1 MPEWPDDFEVPA
13 GSVVG
18 QDPTGGETHSYK
30 DPEKVADDTNLPLPD
45 KEYLPGM
52 LSLRCTAFSIQGHE
66 FLIQI
71 AKQIEKNKTVLY
83 IEKHG
88 QIVVADIKRRN
99 KRGNESRSLQG
110 LWLSIGH
117 LIGFVC

>member
-18 QDPTGGETHSYK
+18 QDPTGGEAHSYK

-52 LSLRCTAFSIQGHE
+52 LSLRCTAFSIQGRE

-71 AKQIEKNKTVLY
+71 AKQIEKTNHY
-83 IEKHG
+83 IKKHG
-88 QIVVADIKRRN
+88 QVVVADTKRRN
-99 KRGNESRSLQG
+99 KRGNESRAVFKGSGYRLA
-110 LWLSIGH
+110 I
-117 LIGFVC
+117 

>member
-18 QDPTGGETHSYK
+18 QDPTGGEAHSHK

-52 LSLRCTAFSIQGHE
+52 LSL
-66 FLIQI
+66 IQI
-71 AKQIEKNKTVLY
+71 AKQTEKTNQSITL
-83 IEKHG
+83 
-88 QIVVADIKRRN
+88 RN
-99 KRGNESRSLQG
+99 MDR
-110 LWLSIGH
+110 
-117 LIGFVC
+117 